1 MDNHTTNTVF
11 KKYIN
16 PLNFN
21 VIQRMIDQSGID
33 QYAKKLLTPR
43 MIKLFIYAQLKN
55 LESLGRI
62 SDHVKRKKKVQKQI
76 GLNSI
81 SKSQLSQK
89 LRNIPSDFFYTILH
103 EIIQKLQHTLVP
115 SLANGAL
122 GKIHLIDSST
132 RSEE

>member
-1 MDNHTTNTVF
+1 MANDTTDTVF

-55 LESLGRI
+55 LSSLGRI
-62 SDHVKRKKKVQKQI
+62 SDHVKRKKKV
-76 GLNSI
+76 
-81 SKSQLSQK
+81 
-89 LRNIPSDFFYTILH
+89 
-103 EIIQKLQHTLVP
+103 
-115 SLANGAL
+115 
-122 GKIHLIDSST
+122 
-132 RSEE
+132 